1 MKNKILEI
9 IQEKNDQSGGHCG
22 VLVTE
27 ILQKLGVTYES
38 IRVDLI
44 DLYKERKI
52 TTHPSGTY
60 QRRTKVVFVG
70 NVWWYV

>member
-22 VLVTE
+22 VYVTE

-52 TTHPSGTY
+52 TTHPSVHG
-60 QRRTKVVFVG
+60 QIIKI
-70 NVWWYV
+70 NASNASK